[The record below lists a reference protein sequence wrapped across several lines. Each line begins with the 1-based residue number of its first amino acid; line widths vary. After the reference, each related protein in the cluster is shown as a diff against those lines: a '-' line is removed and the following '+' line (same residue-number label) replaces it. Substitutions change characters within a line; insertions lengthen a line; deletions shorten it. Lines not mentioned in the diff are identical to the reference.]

1 MKITVIGAGY
11 VGLSL
16 SVLLSCKYS
25 VIVYDIDNEKIKLL
39 KKNIS
44 PIEDKY
50 INDYLKK
57 KSLRL
62 TATSKKE
69 IAYKNCDFF
78 IVATPTDYDKKTNS
92 FNTKAVEQVIRKI
105 ILKTKNP
112 KIFIKSTIPLGFT
125 LELRKKFKYNNI
137 FYSPEFLREGYAL
150 YDNLN
155 PSRIVVGDKSSIGS
169 KFAKILLAP
178 LSNKKKKVKVALVN
192 PTEAEAIKLFSNTYL
207 AMRISFFNE
216 LDSYC
221 EKNSVNTRDVI
232 SGIGYDP
239 RIGNFYNNPSFG
251 YGGYCLP
258 KDTQQLLKNYE
269 KVPNNIIKAIVDA
282 NTTRKD
288 FIAGQILELKPK
300 NVGIYRLVMKEGS
313 DNYRTSAI
321 QGIIKR
327 IKAKG
332 IKVIIYEPTF
342 KKRFFY
348 NSQVINDLGRFK
360 LESDLIVANRFSNSL
375 SDVIHKVYTRDL
387 FNKD

>member
-155 PSRIVVGDKSSIGS
+155 PSRIVVGDKSSIAS

-178 LSNKKKKVKVALVN
+178 LSNKKKKVKVVLVD

-360 LESDLIVANRFSNSL
+360 VESDLIVANRFSNSL